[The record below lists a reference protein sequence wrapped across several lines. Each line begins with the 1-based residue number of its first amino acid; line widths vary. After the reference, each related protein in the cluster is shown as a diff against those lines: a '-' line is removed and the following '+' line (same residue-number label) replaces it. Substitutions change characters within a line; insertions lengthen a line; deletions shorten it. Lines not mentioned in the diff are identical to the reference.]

1 MRKNCGE
8 FGEQDKW
15 EKQNVNRARNR
26 RDGIG
31 GIQIIVGTAIIR
43 ITVTSAS
50 G

>member
-31 GIQIIVGTAIIR
+31 GRMTTVGTVIIR
-43 ITVTSAS
+43 IIAISVS